1 MVRKQGISD
10 FPNGASPG
18 LAVAGCS
25 LSRKLN
31 RAPLAT
37 PPTRPYQSL
46 PRLTWSAA
54 LGLVWIAYLIGA
66 LSLLAGAIA
75 CEGAHSRRFS
85 AQAIEALTGDRTPL
99 TETRWFVLLAGVLLL
114 GGGLALCALSRWAA
128 PIFIAGTL
136 LATGYLLY
144 ASRVLPPADAAQA
157 QGRRRTIMAIYLYAA
172 ATALV
177 LWLETQGVL
186 S

>member
-1 MVRKQGISD
+1 MLQR
-10 FPNGASPG
+10 
-18 LAVAGCS
+18 
-25 LSRKLN
+25 
-31 RAPLAT
+31 RAR
-37 PPTRPYQSL
+37 RPHL
-46 PRLTWSAA
+46 PRRTGAIRRFWPPCQQGPINRSSLTRSLA

-75 CEGAHSRRFS
+75 CEGAHARRFTP
-85 AQAIEALTGDRTPL
+85 QAIQALTGDRTPL
-99 TETRWFVLLAGVLLL
+99 TETRWFVLFAGALLL

-128 PIFIAGTL
+128 PIFILGTL

-144 ASRVLPPADAAQA
+144 ASRVLPPTDAAQA
-157 QGRRRTIMAIYLYAA
+157 QGRRRTILAIYFYAA

-177 LWLETQGVL
+177 LWLESQGVL

>member
-1 MVRKQGISD
+1 MMKKQGAKK
-10 FPNGASPG
+10 PCERY
-18 LAVAGCS
+18 LARPCRHRTPPPEKHAAT
-25 LSRKLN
+25 R
-31 RAPLAT
+31 LAT
-37 PPTRPYQSL
+37 PTPRPYQFL
-46 PRLTWSAA
+46 PAA
-54 LGLVWIAYLIGA
+54 GAPPLGPVWIAYLIGA
-66 LSLLAGAIA
+66 LSLIAGAIA

-177 LWLETQGVL
+177 LWLESQGVL
-186 S
+186 N